1 MTERDENILSFEYDF
16 RIFTTPS
23 MVLLLQQ
30 AVRWYIVVSYSP
42 TVRMIQQANCNM

>member
-23 MVLLLQQ
+23 MVLLLQK
-30 AVRWYIVVSYSP
+30 AVRKL
-42 TVRMIQQANCNM
+42 VRMIQQANCNM